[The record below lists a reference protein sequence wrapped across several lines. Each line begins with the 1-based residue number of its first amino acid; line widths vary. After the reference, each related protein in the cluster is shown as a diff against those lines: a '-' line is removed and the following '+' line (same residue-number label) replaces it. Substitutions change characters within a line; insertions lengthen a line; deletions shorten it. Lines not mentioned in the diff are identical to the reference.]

1 MVGWWVEPDRKE
13 KRGNASKGRK
23 ARVGMMLAGMA
34 WGGGGG
40 GGLAGWLAVSTM
52 MSIIIGLCYDCSLI
66 QFKRCF

>member
-34 WGGGGG
+34 WGGGG
-40 GGLAGWLAVSTM
+40 AGWLA
-52 MSIIIGLCYDCSLI
+52 G
-66 QFKRCF
+66 CFNNDVDHNWPVL